1 MIELLI
7 IGLVV
12 YSFLHLMV
20 IGVTRLSIFIWKE
33 VIICLSWFKGRY
45 QKDLGNP

>member
-12 YSFLHLMV
+12 YSFLYLIW
-20 IGVTRLSIFIWKE
+20 IGVEKAILFFVRMFL
-33 VIICLSWFKGRY
+33 KG
-45 QKDLGNP
+45 G